1 MSARDI
7 VEEVFTGPLAELI
20 WTANTLVVLPLTPQ
34 NFAVGSVLPAAFYMC
49 RRGCR
54 RGKGRFQQTF
64 SPAERMRANIWSVAG
79 KLSQDKQSFAGFDSE
94 VEKDILGDLLLC
106 DALENKK
113 HEEGHREEIQRAFPV
128 HFLASWL
135 DLPPAVANLRFVPE
149 MIVCL
154 LANQQEGQKIQ
165 PGLGSG
171 LFPVGLSPEKNLL
184 FRIFARGV
192 VFGENPADLRADT
205 FDEQASVSLE
215 ELLMIRLAQ
224 TCNEA
229 PETLR
234 ATRGAVSD
242 IQNSWP
248 VSQRATLAFRDD
260 LTAFLQNYGA
270 TIPRRSIT
278 PMLESLLGLGLLSIY
293 LESCSIAVTW
303 DGTGEVPSPE
313 AQKPVSIFAD
323 ASNGSDSRLRDLSE
337 QSFDEIIRLLDQSSA
352 SLMSV
357 RILDAKGRFDRRLRE
372 FIPKEPDTSGW
383 LNLLGKVR
391 LEQHERS
398 EAILNDLYEKIEALA
413 AKLEAEGIEPEAI
426 DILRAPTAS
435 SDPVRALA
443 DSLCT
448 MMGDKLL
455 RSKPLMFLDSCLM
468 LNEAHGLGRKRRV
481 SRSFAGRKH
490 KMMDVR
496 SAILS
501 NTVLE
506 TLVHLHLVGRRGVLS
521 FAEFLRILRGRYG
534 IWVDE
539 CPPGISATQEDLLNN
554 RKILENRLRDLGLL
568 VGVNDADFM
577 KHLRP
582 RFQRS
587 HQA

>member
-1 MSARDI
+1 MSAKNI
-7 VEEVFTGPLAELI
+7 VEEVFTVPLAELI

-49 RRGCR
+49 RRGYR
-54 RGKGRFQQTF
+54 RGKGRFQNTF
-64 SPAERMRANIWSVAG
+64 APPDKRADVWSVAG
-79 KLSQDKQSFAGFDSE
+79 KLSQDNRSFVGFDSE

-106 DALENKK
+106 DELENKG
-113 HEEGHREEIQRAFPV
+113 HEEGHRQEIQRAFPV

-135 DLPPAVANLRFVPE
+135 DLPQSVAHLRFVPE

-154 LANQQEGQKIQ
+154 LANQQDGPKIK
-165 PGLGSG
+165 PGLGQG
-171 LFPVGLSPEKNLL
+171 PFPVGASPEDNLL

-192 VFGENPADLRADT
+192 VFGENPADLCADT
-205 FDEQASVSLE
+205 VDEQAQLSFE

-224 TCNEA
+224 ACQEA

-242 IQNSWP
+242 IQNTWP
-248 VSQRATLAFRDD
+248 VSHRASSAFRED
-260 LTAFLQNYGA
+260 LTGFLENYG
-270 TIPRRSIT
+270 TSIPRRAIT

-293 LESCSIAVTW
+293 LESCAIAVTW
-303 DGTGEVPSPE
+303 DNTGEVPSLDV
-313 AQKPVSIFAD
+313 QRPVPIFAD

-337 QSFDEIIRLLDQSSA
+337 QSFDEVIRMLDQAAA
-352 SLMSV
+352 SLMSI

-372 FIPKEPDTSGW
+372 FTPNGPDTTPW

-391 LEQHERS
+391 RQQHERS
-398 EAILNDLYEKIEALA
+398 DAILNDLCEKIEALT

-435 SDPVRALA
+435 GDPVRALA

-455 RSKPLMFLDSCLM
+455 RSKPLMFIDSCLM
-468 LNEAHGLGRKRRV
+468 VNEAHGVGRKRRV
-481 SRSFAGRKH
+481 SRSLAGRKR

-501 NTVLE
+501 NTLLE
-506 TLVHLHLVGRRGVLS
+506 ALVHLHLIAEKRLLS
-521 FAEFLRILRGRYG
+521 FADFIRILRERYG
-534 IWVDE
+534 IWIDE
-539 CPPGISATQEDLLNN
+539 CPPGISVSREDLLNN
-554 RKILENRLRDLGLL
+554 RAMLERRLRDLGLL
-568 VGVNDADFM
+568 VGVNDAEFM

-582 RFQRS
+582 RFQRN
-587 HQA
+587 QQP